1 MRKLK
6 QKINEALAS
15 VIPITLIVFILSI
28 TIAPLPLGMMLMF
41 LAGALLLVAG
51 MGFFALGAELSMM
64 PIGEGAGSE
73 LVKSRRLPIIILVT
87 FAMGVIITA
96 AEPFAVHAPDAA
108 AHKIPVNVVVG
119 KAAAVAVH
127 GGLLEHDLIG
137 HAAGAERRVLLRH
150 APLHIALCVA
160 DLQQALIVGVVLL
173 VGIDHRMSIRPP
185 GEKLRVTHRRHRP
198 TPSALSWTQ

>member
-96 AEPFAVHAPDAA
+96 AEPDLTVLAHQVPAVPDRILIWTVAA
-108 AHKIPVNVVVG
+108 GVG
-119 KAAAVAVH
+119 IFLVLALLRTIFKLKLKYMLLILYAAVFILAYFTPDSFLAVAFDS
-127 GGLLEHDLIG
+127 GGVTTGPITVPFIMALGIG
-137 HAAGAERRVLLRH
+137 LARFNDEPIHRKK
-150 APLHIALCVA
+150 ALA
-160 DLQQALIVGVVLL
+160 
-173 VGIDHRMSIRPP
+173 
-185 GEKLRVTHRRHRP
+185 
-198 TPSALSWTQ
+198 

>member
-73 LVKSRRLPIIILVT
+73 LVKSRRLPIMILVT

-96 AEPFAVHAPDAA
+96 AEP
-108 AHKIPVNVVVG
+108 
-119 KAAAVAVH
+119 
-127 GGLLEHDLIG
+127 DLT
-137 HAAGAERRVLLRH
+137 ASSAGRSGSYFDLDSGRRCRHFSHFGIAENHL
-150 APLHIALCVA
+150 
-160 DLQQALIVGVVLL
+160 
-173 VGIDHRMSIRPP
+173 
-185 GEKLRVTHRRHRP
+185 
-198 TPSALSWTQ
+198 

>member
-96 AEPFAVHAPDAA
+96 AEPDLTVLAHQAPAVPDR
-108 AHKIPVNVVVG
+108 I
-119 KAAAVAVH
+119 
-127 GGLLEHDLIG
+127 LIWTV
-137 HAAGAERRVLLRH
+137 AAGVGIFLVLALLRT
-150 APLHIALCVA
+150 
-160 DLQQALIVGVVLL
+160 DL
-173 VGIDHRMSIRPP
+173 
-185 GEKLRVTHRRHRP
+185 
-198 TPSALSWTQ
+198 